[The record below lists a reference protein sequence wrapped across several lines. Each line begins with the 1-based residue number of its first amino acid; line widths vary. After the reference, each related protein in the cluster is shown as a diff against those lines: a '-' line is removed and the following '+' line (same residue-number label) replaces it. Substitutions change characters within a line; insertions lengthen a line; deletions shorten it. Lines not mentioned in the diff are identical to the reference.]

1 MWGGNPL
8 PSLPSPPRSGPPS
21 LPPAGWLTGRPGGR
35 APFRPAGR
43 PTGGGY
49 LGGRSGA
56 GAGAGARRRPGAR
69 QQAAARSTTATPDA
83 QAEAELRHA
92 PRLPNARK
100 VTRLA
105 PPTHL
110 PLPRRASRPLPAHTT
125 AGHVTTPPA
134 LPAAAALSRGPF
146 PPTASRA
153 PSGGWGADRIWRAA
167 AARRGSGVPTGTGG
181 FSPRPRSPG
190 LPPRGGSTR
199 RRSFRRTPKGVFS
212 GAEGDL

>member
-1 MWGGNPL
+1 MGWKPPPF
-8 PSLPSPPRSGPPS
+8 PSLPTPVRPALPPSRRLANGPAGRQSAVPARRPPYRRRVPGREERSRSGS
-21 LPPAGWLTGRPGGR
+21 GSAAQARSQAAGGGPQHHRHPRRPGGSGTTSR
-35 APFRPAGR
+35 TPPPQRPEGHALSPTHSPPPSPKSVAPTPRPHHC
-43 PTGGGY
+43 
-49 LGGRSGA
+49 
-56 GAGAGARRRPGAR
+56 GAR
-69 QQAAARSTTATPDA
+69 D
-83 QAEAELRHA
+83 
-92 PRLPNARK
+92 N
-100 VTRLA
+100 
-105 PPTHL
+105 
-110 PLPRRASRPLPAHTT
+110 
-125 AGHVTTPPA
+125 PPA
-134 LPAAAALSRGPF
+134 LPAAAARSRGPF